1 MNRYEV
7 KIVETLLKKYYKR
20 KAVYKDMVIKRRIDL
35 PVNKIL
41 KDYSKF
47 NVDLN
52 EKELVNKA
60 IRSLEDKG
68 FVTASKIR
76 FSDDYEKVYL

>member
-60 IRSLEDKG
+60 IRSL
-68 FVTASKIR
+68 
-76 FSDDYEKVYL
+76 